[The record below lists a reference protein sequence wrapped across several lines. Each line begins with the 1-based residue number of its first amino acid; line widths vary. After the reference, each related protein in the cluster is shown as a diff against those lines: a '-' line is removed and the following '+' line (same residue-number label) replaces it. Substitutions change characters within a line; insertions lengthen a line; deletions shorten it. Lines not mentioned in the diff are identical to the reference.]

1 MVKKLDLGKPVYEL
15 VKEYPELIE
24 ILKGLGFSEIV
35 KPAMLHSVGRI
46 TTIPKG
52 AKMRDISMMKVVP
65 TLISNGFELIGD
77 MPIISGENSVEF
89 KAESPKQET
98 STEILKDYLRR
109 LGNGED
115 LENVRN
121 EFVEKFSDVDASEIM
136 KAEQELIKEG
146 TPVTEVQKLCDVHSA
161 LFHGATRE
169 EKIAN
174 AEKAVEEFLKKEET
188 QKTNMPDAYQKKH
201 EIAKVLRETKGHP
214 IARWTEENEKI
225 GSLIHEIQLD
235 IEAGNEIGDKI
246 TKLRQIS
253 IHYAEKGDL
262 VYPLLKVRYEISGP
276 SDVMWTVDDEIR
288 DELAALEKEDNHNEA
303 WISRVSAV
311 IKRADEMIYKEAN
324 ILYPICAVNFS
335 EDEWYGIYEDAK
347 DYAPVFDVEQM
358 WEKAEEV
365 IVEKKKRNKTA
376 INDSEIVLAGGHM
389 TVAQLEAML
398 NTLPIEITF
407 VDADNMNRFFN
418 EGPKV
423 FKRPQMAI
431 DREVFSCHPP
441 KIESLVRTILD
452 DFRNNRRDKVPVW
465 MEKSGKPFLVT
476 YMAVRDKKGIYLG
489 TVEVV
494 QDMQFAKEHFEN
506 GM

>member
-201 EIAKVLRETKGHP
+201 EIAKVLRETKG
-214 IARWTEENEKI
+214 
-225 GSLIHEIQLD
+225 IQLLD
-235 IEAGNEIGDKI
+235 G
-246 TKLRQIS
+246 Q
-253 IHYAEKGDL
+253 
-262 VYPLLKVRYEISGP
+262 
-276 SDVMWTVDDEIR
+276 
-288 DELAALEKEDNHNEA
+288 
-303 WISRVSAV
+303 
-311 IKRADEMIYKEAN
+311 KRM
-324 ILYPICAVNFS
+324 
-335 EDEWYGIYEDAK
+335 
-347 DYAPVFDVEQM
+347 
-358 WEKAEEV
+358 
-365 IVEKKKRNKTA
+365 KR
-376 INDSEIVLAGGHM
+376 
-389 TVAQLEAML
+389 
-398 NTLPIEITF
+398 
-407 VDADNMNRFFN
+407 
-418 EGPKV
+418 
-423 FKRPQMAI
+423 
-431 DREVFSCHPP
+431 
-441 KIESLVRTILD
+441 LVRSFMKYNWI
-452 DFRNNRRDKVPVW
+452 
-465 MEKSGKPFLVT
+465 
-476 YMAVRDKKGIYLG
+476 
-489 TVEVV
+489 
-494 QDMQFAKEHFEN
+494 
-506 GM
+506 

>member
-214 IARWTEENEKI
+214 IARWT
-225 GSLIHEIQLD
+225 STL
-235 IEAGNEIGDKI
+235 
-246 TKLRQIS
+246 
-253 IHYAEKGDL
+253 
-262 VYPLLKVRYEISGP
+262 
-276 SDVMWTVDDEIR
+276 
-288 DELAALEKEDNHNEA
+288 
-303 WISRVSAV
+303 
-311 IKRADEMIYKEAN
+311 
-324 ILYPICAVNFS
+324 F
-335 EDEWYGIYEDAK
+335 
-347 DYAPVFDVEQM
+347 
-358 WEKAEEV
+358 
-365 IVEKKKRNKTA
+365 IV
-376 INDSEIVLAGGHM
+376 V
-389 TVAQLEAML
+389 
-398 NTLPIEITF
+398 
-407 VDADNMNRFFN
+407 
-418 EGPKV
+418 
-423 FKRPQMAI
+423 
-431 DREVFSCHPP
+431 
-441 KIESLVRTILD
+441 
-452 DFRNNRRDKVPVW
+452 
-465 MEKSGKPFLVT
+465 
-476 YMAVRDKKGIYLG
+476 
-489 TVEVV
+489 
-494 QDMQFAKEHFEN
+494 
-506 GM
+506 